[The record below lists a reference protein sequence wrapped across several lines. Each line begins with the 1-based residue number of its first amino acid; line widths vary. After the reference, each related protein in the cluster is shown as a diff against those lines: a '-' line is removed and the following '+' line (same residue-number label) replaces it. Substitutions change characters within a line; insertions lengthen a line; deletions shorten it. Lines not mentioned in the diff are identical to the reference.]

1 MYFIPSTVDT
11 VKKILDFPENV
22 IIVYSF
28 KSSTIHSF
36 KTISRL
42 MLLLP
47 LTFSIFLIVGGSILG
62 LQFISVILA
71 GIQASELKKSLVR
84 SIILRKSMVF
94 KFTTNACFIHPIFPY
109 HHRLA
114 IIHTIPCLPIAH
126 QVSSL

>member
-47 LTFSIFLIVGGSILG
+47 LIFSIFLIVGGSILG

-71 GIQASELKKSLVR
+71 GIQASELKKSQSNTPLITPEDVEE
-84 SIILRKSMVF
+84 
-94 KFTTNACFIHPIFPY
+94 
-109 HHRLA
+109 HRPTYTERAREKYNLEEKYG
-114 IIHTIPCLPIAH
+114 I
-126 QVSSL
+126 